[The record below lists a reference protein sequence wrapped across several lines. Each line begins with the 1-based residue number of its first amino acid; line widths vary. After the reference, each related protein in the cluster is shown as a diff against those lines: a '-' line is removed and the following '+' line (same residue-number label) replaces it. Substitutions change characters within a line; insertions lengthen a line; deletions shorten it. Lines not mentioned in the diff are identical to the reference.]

1 MNAAT
6 YWQDRKLHH
15 SYEYRWTIAA
25 VVALACCIAA
35 LLMAVIL
42 SSTGEH
48 FEFNSGMPP
57 PEQSG
62 EGLTSSATVEDNQ
75 MSGAA
80 SPEVGKDLVPADSG
94 NRCSESSWPYFTVD
108 CLWAADTPRRRRIV
122 FRLKSPWCSGELRHQ
137 PFYICRARPK

>member
-48 FEFNSGMPP
+48 FEFSSVMPP
-57 PEQSG
+57 SAHSG
-62 EGLTSSATVEDNQ
+62 EGLTSSTSVEDNP

-80 SPEVGKDLVPADSG
+80 SAEVDKDLASVDPG
-94 NRCSESSWPYFTVD
+94 NRCSGSSWPYFTID

-137 PFYICRARPK
+137 PFYSCRSRPK